1 MFIPAVL
8 RVILLVISLLLFE
21 LSATIS
27 ISEDPK
33 IASFS
38 LSQDILL
45 LGETMLNAEP
55 GEGMLYPG
63 EWGEYL
69 GELMMG
75 EEYKGEPI
83 IGEECKDELFEVK
96 SLDDVMIGLINFG

>member
-1 MFIPAVL
+1 MSEKDNPLSSTELLVFPLGQDRGVNVFIPAVL

-63 EWGEYL
+63 E
-69 GELMMG
+69 
-75 EEYKGEPI
+75 
-83 IGEECKDELFEVK
+83 
-96 SLDDVMIGLINFG
+96 